1 MRHRKKDS
9 ISTLPQ
15 AATTVASAWAPSV
28 DASSTVPAASAES
41 GAVRKCHVC
50 KELVVTYAGLEIK
63 LRALDAS
70 SRCGCPSCLLIAR
83 VLEEY
88 GVKLTTD
95 DNVYLFVEGEST
107 LKLRFDSLN
116 DKGTTEEFDIF
127 IPQGRFS
134 YIRQQFGRTK
144 YTRHHLPMAVYRV
157 ETHSAWEFDCR
168 SRSRSS

>member
-63 LRALDAS
+63 LLALDAS
-70 SRCGCPSCLLIAR
+70 SRCGCPSCLLIAG
-83 VLEEY
+83 VLEGY

-95 DNVYLFVEGEST
+95 DNVYLFVEEDST
-107 LKLRFDSLN
+107 LKLRFN
-116 DKGTTEEFDIF
+116 NNKGTKEEFDLF

-144 YTRHHLPMAVYRV
+144 HNRHHLPMAVYRT